1 MDDDKKILL
10 FRSIVKFVNS
20 LNECFGKSQKSLQLY
35 SRLIKKTTI
44 MHEKAIDKHIKLF
57 SEFCKTNEQQII
69 DKNKKFTNY
78 TIKYSD
84 RVFVNFESIFKKATN
99 DNLTIIWKY
108 LLTIL
113 AFVKPGSKA
122 KELLKR
128 SIKKPAT
135 SRVPFTNDGDGTK
148 ESDFIN
154 EIINTVENSVD
165 EDMDDP
171 MQAVNKMMTSGAF
184 QGLMG
189 SMNNGLAN
197 GDLDVGK
204 LLGTVQGMVS
214 TLNNDLS
221 GNPDVNNNDMNQMN
235 DMMGQ
240 MNGMV
245 NMMTQLSGISGV
257 AQSQS
262 TAESLFSQNSSNIE
276 KIEEIEED

>member
-44 MHEKAIDKHIKLF
+44 MHEQAIDKHINLF
-57 SEFCKTNEQQII
+57 SEFCKTNNQQII
-69 DKNKKFTNY
+69 NKDKKFINY

-84 RVFVNFESIFKKATN
+84 RVFINFESIFKKATN
-99 DNLTIIWKY
+99 NNLTTIWKY

-113 AFVKPGSKA
+113 AFVDPSSKA

-128 SIKKPAT
+128 SVKNT
-135 SRVPFTNDGDGTK
+135 SNIRTPFTNDGDGTK

-204 LLGTVQGMVS
+204 
-214 TLNNDLS
+214 
-221 GNPDVNNNDMNQMN
+221 
-235 DMMGQ
+235 
-240 MNGMV
+240 
-245 NMMTQLSGISGV
+245 
-257 AQSQS
+257 
-262 TAESLFSQNSSNIE
+262 
-276 KIEEIEED
+276 